1 MTRIRLHGADIQY
14 GQVKRLVAGD
24 DDRAAVLAMFF
35 QAGTQGGAGRRI
47 KRGQRLVEQPQRWRL
62 QPKAGELAAAL
73 LSGGELAAL
82 PVVVAVEGDGGERGI
97 EPGFEAGA
105 AHAVVEAGG
114 VAQVFA
120 RSQGAFDTGAMAE
133 VEQRR
138 VATNLPAL
146 RGDEPGERLQQG
158 SFAAAVVAGEV
169 DDLPGGDGQRVVAQ
183 QQTATFKQGEVVG
196 FEQGHG
202 IGAICVREFYG
213 CGRRLQG
220 VM

>member
-1 MTRIRLHGADIQY
+1 MTRIRLHGTDIQH

-24 DDRAAVLAMFF
+24 DDCAAVLAVFF
-35 QAGTQGGAGRRI
+35 QAGAQGGAGRRI
-47 KRGQRLVEQPQRWRL
+47 KRGQRFIKQPQRWRL

-114 VAQVFA
+114 IAQIFA

-138 VATNLPAL
+138 VAANLPAL
-146 RGDEPGERLQQG
+146 RGDEPGKRLQQRG
-158 SFAAAVVAGEV
+158 LAAAVVAGEV
-169 DDLPGGDGQRVVAQ
+169 DDLPGGEGQRVATQ
-183 QQTATFKQGEVVG
+183 QQATA
-196 FEQGHG
+196 FEQGEIVG
-202 IGAICVREFYG
+202 FK
-213 CGRRLQG
+213 
-220 VM
+220 